1 MSDASSHQLDGPT
14 PDDAL
19 RQADAQAKG
28 AAAGPVLAADGTPL
42 KKSLARSLRIQKFR
56 ALMLIAP
63 LLVFV
68 LVTFIAPIADML
80 FRSVENEIV
89 ADTLPRTV
97 EALEEWDYASGE
109 APDEPVYQALYDDLF
124 LAAERKQH
132 TRLGTRLNYELTG
145 ISSLFRQSGRGV
157 DDIGELYQDQFE
169 DLNDAWGEERIW
181 AELMGSDD
189 WLAAQEAWSA
199 DSGEDM
205 PDFQLREGM
214 ATRLPETTRT
224 FLDFVRFIRAEDNES
239 PLDEE
244 PWSRVYA
251 ALYADLAEKDVAGY
265 AGPHADLLQEAD
277 AAVAG
282 FESKNVKQAFLDID
296 DDWGSPRV
304 WGTLQAFAPEY
315 TPGYFLNAVDMQQT
329 ADGVSLR
336 NEDERIYGLL
346 FKRTMFM
353 SLVITFSCIALGYP
367 VAYLLSTLPMRSAN
381 LLMILVL
388 LPFWT
393 SLLVRTSAWK
403 VMLQQQGVINDVLVW
418 LGLVGDGSRLVMI
431 NNQFGTIV
439 AMTHIL
445 LPFMILPMYSVM
457 STIPPYY
464 VRAAK
469 SLGATNWTAFWRV
482 YFPQSV
488 PGIGAGSILVFILAI
503 GYYITPEIVGGTT
516 GTFISNRIAYHISS
530 SLNWGLAAALGTI
543 LLAVVLILYWAYD
556 RIVGIDNVKLGG

>member
-1 MSDASSHQLDGPT
+1 MRA
-14 PDDAL
+14 
-19 RQADAQAKG
+19 ADAAENLG
-28 AAAGPVLAADGTPL
+28 GPVLAADGTPL
-42 KKSLARSLRIQKFR
+42 KKSLARALRMQKLR
-56 ALMLIAP
+56 ALALIAP
-63 LLVFV
+63 LLIFV

-80 FRSVENEIV
+80 FRSVENQIV
-89 ADTLPRTV
+89 SETLPRTV
-97 EALEEWDYASGE
+97 AALEDWDAESGE
-109 APDEPVYQALYDDLF
+109 LPGDAVFEAAYTDIF
-124 LAAERKQH
+124 IAAENKRH

-145 ISSLFRQSGRGV
+145 VSSLFRKSGRGL
-157 DDIGELYQDQFE
+157 DDIGEVYLDQFE
-169 DLNDAWGEERIW
+169 DLDENWDEALPW
-181 AELMGSDD
+181 AELMGTEASV
-189 WLAAQEAWSA
+189 AAFREWEA
-199 DSGEDM
+199 
-205 PDFQLREGM
+205 
-214 ATRLPETTRT
+214 
-224 FLDFVRFIRAEDNES
+224 AEDAAREAGRDFDEPIPS
-239 PLDEE
+239 FELRADISETLPRTAEMYQRFATFMEVEEEDSAFEEE
-244 PWSRVYA
+244 PWSIVYTR
-251 ALYADLAEKDVAGY
+251 LYEDLRDGDMSSYDGPRAEM
-265 AGPHADLLQEAD
+265 LQAAD
-277 AAVAG
+277 ALVDNPDFETVTLQDG
-282 FESKNVKQAFLDID
+282 FEEIDEDWLDPEVWRTIQTY
-296 DDWGSPRV
+296 SPN
-304 WGTLQAFAPEY
+304 Y
-315 TPGYFLNAVDMQQT
+315 TSGYFLNAVDMQKT
-329 ADGVSLR
+329 PDGPALR
-336 NEDERIYGLL
+336 DEDERIYGLL

-353 SLVITFSCIALGYP
+353 SLMITFSCILLAYP
-367 VAYLLSTLPMRSAN
+367 VAYLLSNLPMRSAN

-418 LGLVGDGSRLVMI
+418 LGLVGDAERLVMI